1 MNQLH
6 GRTPEQRRE
15 FRHRVLQVTIDD
27 LQRVATKYLQA
38 ENANIA
44 VLTDSKTLDGLAELG
59 FERRVL

>member
-6 GRTPEQRRE
+6 SRTPEQRRE
-15 FRHRVLQVTIDD
+15 FRHRVLQVTIQD
-27 LQRVATKYLQA
+27 LQRVAKQYLQT

>member
-15 FRHRVLQVTIDD
+15 FRQRVLQVTISD

>member
-1 MNQLH
+1 MGAFFSELH

-15 FRHRVLQVTIDD
+15 FRHRVLEVTIED
-27 LQRVATKYLQA
+27 LQT
-38 ENANIA
+38 EDANIA